1 MNVNDEQ
8 LEFWIKH
15 LDLLE
20 AVKHSFKNK
29 TVLNY
34 GCDNGFLAE
43 NIRRFGASSVT
54 ARNLT
59 YQDFAHC
66 YFPNITINNDDQVLP
81 YDIVVLMGTEYFTDH
96 FNLIKQ
102 ITSQAQERIFLL
114 TNFGAET
121 TNSIIGCNFGKEYLQ
136 MPNLS
141 WFVEMFQTQDF
152 FIDNV
157 VKYKTQYYNQE
168 MMFLSVYNSK
178 IIESTPIDLEQE
190 YMWSE

>member
-34 GCDNGFLAE
+34 GFDDGFLAE

-81 YDIVVLMGTEYFTDH
+81 YDIVVIMGTEYFTDH
-96 FNLIKQ
+96 FNLVKQ

-178 IIESTPIDLEQE
+178 IIKSTPIDLEQE